1 MENIKIIQK
10 YAKGIVGISNLTK
23 KQYIM
28 TNMARFYI
36 DHMALGVFNGLTI
49 VTIVTY

>member
-1 MENIKIIQK
+1 
-10 YAKGIVGISNLTK
+10 
-23 KQYIM
+23 M

-49 VTIVTY
+49 VTIITYLKKVYLQVGWMTGK